1 MKMQWLKKIQP
12 KQWLDGI
19 FISLIVFCIGLAFFP
34 RTSSMQF
41 FIPEYAQTYGVEE
54 KVISAGWRQGEKN
67 RTGRERITGQGIP
80 CITLKLGYKPAGT
93 IVIEAE
99 NPTVEAFYYWGN
111 QWEKYYDKASLKA
124 YSKQTFSHPQNDFK
138 EEMSLPEF
146 LKAYQSY
153 MIIFSVKGNGK
164 TGFTKEMDEAVR
176 ALGLSKTPA
185 DGNANDS
192 YVAYIYK
199 GKQYAYVG
207 LASDTHYEIVN
218 GHRFYMTS
226 AGIHAG
232 NRSSILI
239 DGRNVSGNRNG
250 LNIAVYDP
258 QDGRLIDSVTYNTNS
273 STVKMTRADELFYT
287 VYTTVINE
295 SFVEQLGVR
304 AHVSA
309 LLYQWIYLMAAAL
322 LGFFW
327 WDLSYME
334 DVLKRQNPMP
344 TWVLCVKQLPILLF
358 LLLPGAM
365 YIGYSYLANE
375 FSAVNIDQLLFHMNT
390 NLDGTNWND
399 FRDIFIRLGVTL
411 GILVL
416 LGIVLLILF
425 IYLKKHPEKPQWTW
439 RIRTIFAVRWSV
451 VIISVVV
458 CSVII
463 DAFWW
468 KYDAYDYLANQNIEA
483 EVFDKYYVDPKQVTL
498 TFPEKKKNLIFI
510 YMESMEISAADEAV
524 GGGKSFNAIPELTDL
539 AFANNDFNGSEN
551 AVLNGA
557 IPLTGG
563 TWTIAGIVSQ
573 TTGLPLKMSNSFSN
587 TRGTIQKFMPGATN
601 LGDIL
606 HDEGYKQVFM
616 LGSDAK
622 FGNRAQ
628 FFQEH
633 GDFDVKDY
641 YWARDNEKFIFHYFV
656 WWGYEDAKLFDYA
669 RDEATQLAADG
680 QPFNL
685 TLLTVDTHFTNGWLC
700 PDCPTTYADQ
710 YSNVI
715 ACSSKR
721 VADYVEWV
729 KKQPWGKDTVIVLS
743 GDHLCM
749 DDLYYADMPNDYQ
762 RKTYVNIINGQK
774 EKPEKRRTY
783 ATIDLFPTTLSAMG
797 VDIEGDRLGLGTDL
811 YSDTPTL
818 TETMGIDYMN
828 AQFSMNSE
836 FYEKKILY
844 GGK

>member
-1 MKMQWLKKIQP
+1 MDWLKKTQP
-12 KQWLDGI
+12 KQWLNGI
-19 FISLIVFCIGLAFFP
+19 FIGLITLCVDLAFFP
-34 RTSSMQF
+34 RSSSMQF

-54 KVISAGWRQGEKN
+54 KVVSAFWRRDEKEHA
-67 RTGRERITGQGIP
+67 GKESITGQGIP
-80 CITLKLGYKPAGT
+80 CVTLKLSHQPADS

-99 NPTVEAFYYWGN
+99 NPTVEAFYYWGV
-111 QWEKYYDKASLKA
+111 QWEKYFDKASLKA
-124 YSKQTFSHPQNDFK
+124 YATQTFSHPKNDFK
-138 EEMSLPEF
+138 ENLSLAEF
-146 LKAYQSY
+146 LETYRAY

-164 TGFTKEMDEAVR
+164 TGFTEDMDAAIR
-176 ALGLSKTPA
+176 SLGIAKTPA
-185 DGNANDS
+185 DGNVNDS
-192 YVAYIYK
+192 YVAYVYK

-207 LASDTHYEIVN
+207 MANDTHYEMVN

-226 AGIHAG
+226 AGIYAG

-258 QDGRLIDSVTYNTNS
+258 QDGQLIDSVTYNTNS
-273 STVKMTRADELFYT
+273 SKSVMTRADELFYT
-287 VYTTVINE
+287 LYTTVINK
-295 SFVEQLGVR
+295 SFVQQLGVR

-309 LLYQWIYLMAAAL
+309 LLFRGVYLLAAL
-322 LGFFW
+322 VLCLLW

-334 DVLKRQNPMP
+334 EVLARHRSMP
-344 TWVLCVKQLPILLF
+344 SWVLGLKQIAVWLCLLI
-358 LLLPGAM
+358 PGAL
-365 YIGYSYLANE
+365 YVGYTYLTRE
-375 FSAVNIDQLLFHMNT
+375 FSDVNIDQLLFHMNT

-399 FRDIFIRLGVTL
+399 FTGVFIRLGVTL
-411 GILVL
+411 GL
-416 LGIVLLILF
+416 LTIFGVVLF
-425 IYLKKHPEKPQWTW
+425 ILLMYLKKHPEKPQWTQ
-439 RIRTIFAVRWSV
+439 RIRAIFSIRWS
-451 VIISVVV
+451 IIVSSIVV
-458 CSVII
+458 CSFII

-483 EVFDKYYVDPKQVTL
+483 EIFDKYYTDPKQVTL
-498 TFPEKKKNLIFI
+498 TFPEKKKNLIYI
-510 YMESMEISAADEAV
+510 YLESMEISAADEAV

-539 AFANNDFNGSEN
+539 AFSNNDFNGAEN
-551 AVLNGA
+551 TTLNGA

-573 TTGLPLKMSNSFSN
+573 TCGLPLKMSNTFSN

-606 HDEGYKQVFM
+606 HQQGYKQVFM

-622 FGNRAQ
+622 FGNRQQ
-628 FFQEH
+628 FFKEH

-641 YWARDNEKFIFHYFV
+641 YWARDNEKFVFHYFV
-656 WWGYEDAKLFDYA
+656 WWGYEDAKLFTYA

-680 QPFNL
+680 EPFNL
-685 TLLTVDTHFTNGWLC
+685 TLLTVDTHFTDGWLC
-700 PDCPTTYADQ
+700 PDCPTSFADQ

-721 VADYVEWV
+721 VADYVQWV
-729 KKQPWGKDTVIVLS
+729 KEQPWGKDTVIVLS

-749 DDLYYADMPNDYQ
+749 DDLYYGDMPSGYQ

-774 EKPEKRRTY
+774 EKPAKRRTY
-783 ATIDLFPTTLSAMG
+783 ATIDLFPTTLSALG
-797 VDIEGDRLGLGTDL
+797 VNIEGDRLGLGTDL

-818 TETMGIDYMN
+818 VEEMGVDYMN
-828 AQFSMNSE
+828 AQLSMNSD
-836 FYEKKILY
+836 FYQKKILY